1 MTAGA
6 SDTHNSNS
14 SLDNSATDRY
24 GMASVSSSNQYEIP
38 HELQE
43 VLLDFTVQYLI
54 ERPDDLTEFAF
65 HYFSRLK
72 RKKNQ
77 EIDHQSDESMVSE
90 DEQGIFLETCCSA
103 RNMRWHARQI
113 SSQPKI

>member
-103 RNMRWHARQI
+103 RNMR
-113 SSQPKI
+113 